1 MVQLRTIKPIN
12 RQKAKPIQYMDV
24 KYISECVDI
33 ERRYVRLLIQ
43 EQRRAQQGEAGN
55 VVSFKNYQDY
65 LAIKRAY
72 YRYAHVTRL
81 YHKARRRYL
90 KQLTER
96 Y

>member
-1 MVQLRTIKPIN
+1 MMGQVRAISPIN
-12 RQKAKPIQYMDV
+12 RQKSKPIQYMDV

-43 EQRRAQQGEAGN
+43 EQRRERRNEGVN
-55 VVSFKNYQDY
+55 VVSFKNY
-65 LAIKRAY
+65 LAIKRAF

-81 YHKARRRYL
+81 YHCMRRQYL
-90 KQLTER
+90 MELAKK